1 MNLKVIAVINNELLF
16 SILHIEIEKELDNTR
31 FMKDHNYYKWKL
43 PNLILNIYIAIFRYV
58 KSETD
63 QKSYN
68 KV

>member
-31 FMKDHNYYKWKL
+31 FMKDLNYYKWKL
-43 PNLILNIYIAIFRYV
+43 PNLILNIYRYV

-63 QKSYN
+63 QKNYN
-68 KV
+68 KM